1 MSLYR
6 ESSAHL
12 SDWVKKPLAIF
23 STNQKFSERKLI
35 VLLTRFPASWIR
47 FDMWLVRLFDCTCQ
61 DWLLG
66 FSNQTLNIENRSFY
80 VFYINVFLSFNNCP
94 SLDVCEVHPKKLRK
108 KPFNDL
114 AGSVDSGSQNIEPAS
129 IVLTTLWFEA
139 VVYFVHHSKVFVY
152 IIFVILLIYY
162 ENSSSKNFFILFL
175 YTIPESLCTNRELPK
190 LIGLF
195 YNVKIH

>member
-66 FSNQTLNIENRSFY
+66 FNNQTLNIENRSFY

-114 AGSVDSGSQNIEPAS
+114 AGSVDSGLQNIEPAS

-152 IIFVILLIYY
+152 IIFDIINLLWEQLIQ
-162 ENSSSKNFFILFL
+162 EFFYIIFVH
-175 YTIPESLCTNRELPK
+175 YSREFMYK
-190 LIGLF
+190 QRIT
-195 YNVKIH
+195 